1 VALSADGDSL
11 LRALEEARAAL
22 RVAEERLEEERR
34 ASARRAVEEDVRRD
48 VERALAETLV
58 AVNAGYWETDFRTG
72 RTAWSDGAYK
82 LMGFEP
88 GRVEPSTDLWRE
100 RTHPDDYAR
109 MMAGP
114 LTENIATIYRIVL
127 PGGVTRWCRSR
138 MNTVFSEDGAP
149 LRMRGILIDVTAEH
163 AVGRQLARLAEVTNR
178 TDNGVVIT
186 GLDGRIEWVNEAFT
200 RRSEWT
206 LAEVVGQ
213 RPDSIQ
219 VGPHTDHAVL
229 AGMWEAARAHQ
240 PFSAELLVYSRSGRP
255 SWLHVESRVERD
267 EHGQPTGFIAVETDI
282 TERRMASS
290 RDRLTQR
297 LAALL
302 LESNSLETA
311 AQAVVSEMVKED
323 DIRVAQI
330 WVVDPARP
338 VLLHVAGAATAECGE
353 AGTAFVAASR
363 GGTFA
368 RSVDPDE
375 GVGLP
380 GLAWGLRQTCEVGE
394 LAATGASVYLAERC
408 ERAVAAG
415 IGTVRATP
423 IIGPDGVL
431 GVIELGT
438 TSCLPGHEQHVALL
452 ERVAGK
458 FASFLRHDLA
468 RKAFR
473 SVFDQSPDALLLV
486 DGDGCVRTAN
496 ERAMVLFGGVEG
508 VALDTLIE
516 GATELVSARLAPTTL
531 DDAHALH
538 HRPAH
543 GLAGTFS
550 VELSVSVTPGAALH
564 AAIVSVRDL
573 TERHRMEAALTRSLE
588 EKETLLREVH
598 HRVKNNLQ
606 IVSSLLTM
614 QGDTLVD
621 ADARLA
627 IVAMGNRVRSMAL
640 VHQQLYGSN
649 DLQGVDFGEYALT
662 LGQFLKSSLA
672 SDASLS
678 FSTDRVEIAID
689 RALPCG
695 LILNELITNA
705 LKHGRSADGSCTI
718 LVEVRADGDA
728 FTLTVADR
736 GPGFPVQ
743 PTQRDSLGMQL
754 IRSLSRQIRGRLE
767 ITSVGGVCVSI
778 RVPLKA

>member
-1 VALSADGDSL
+1 
-11 LRALEEARAAL
+11 
-22 RVAEERLEEERR
+22 
-34 ASARRAVEEDVRRD
+34 
-48 VERALAETLV
+48 
-58 AVNAGYWETDFRTG
+58 
-72 RTAWSDGAYK
+72 
-82 LMGFEP
+82 
-88 GRVEPSTDLWRE
+88 
-100 RTHPDDYAR
+100 
-109 MMAGP
+109 
-114 LTENIATIYRIVL
+114 
-127 PGGVTRWCRSR
+127 
-138 MNTVFSEDGAP
+138 
-149 LRMRGILIDVTAEH
+149 
-163 AVGRQLARLAEVTNR
+163 
-178 TDNGVVIT
+178 
-186 GLDGRIEWVNEAFT
+186 
-200 RRSEWT
+200 
-206 LAEVVGQ
+206 
-213 RPDSIQ
+213 
-219 VGPHTDHAVL
+219 
-229 AGMWEAARAHQ
+229 
-240 PFSAELLVYSRSGRP
+240 
-255 SWLHVESRVERD
+255 
-267 EHGQPTGFIAVETDI
+267 
-282 TERRMASS
+282 
-290 RDRLTQR
+290 
-297 LAALL
+297 
-302 LESNSLETA
+302 
-311 AQAVVSEMVKED
+311 
-323 DIRVAQI
+323 
-330 WVVDPARP
+330 
-338 VLLHVAGAATAECGE
+338 
-353 AGTAFVAASR
+353 
-363 GGTFA
+363 
-368 RSVDPDE
+368 
-375 GVGLP
+375 
-380 GLAWGLRQTCEVGE
+380 
-394 LAATGASVYLAERC
+394 
-408 ERAVAAG
+408 
-415 IGTVRATP
+415 
-423 IIGPDGVL
+423 VL

-452 ERVAGK
+452 ERVAGE

-531 DDAHALH
+531 DDAHVLH
-538 HRPAH
+538 HRSAH

-550 VELSVSVTPGAALH
+550 VELSVSVTPGASLQ

-614 QGDTLVD
+614 QGETLAD
-621 ADARLA
+621 ADARSA

-678 FSTDRVEIAID
+678 FTTDRVEIAID
-689 RALPCG
+689 RAL
-695 LILNELITNA
+695 

-743 PTQRDSLGMQL
+743 PTPRDSLGMQL